1 MHIQQTPGSGVD
13 APTSSAGDYS
23 TRVRVSSKLD
33 SFENLPNVQPEPTPD
48 HREILDLAP
57 LTSSPADEKS
67 RIAQLRE
74 HWTIQTLPAERY
86 WALKDSVGE
95 ASSHLL
101 YAEHKTP
108 KTAYVKEL
116 LPAIGHIAQARC
128 LMMCTPSPYGRAYCN
143 NLLLVGDILEKAD
156 RLLSRAIC
164 QAVAG
169 KTREEITPMVAKAR
183 DLLNGAFQRLEHLDV
198 VDQGNGGAK

>member
-13 APTSSAGDYS
+13 APNSAGDYS

-48 HREILDLAP
+48 HRESLDLAP

-86 WALKDSVGE
+86 WALMDSVGD

-101 YAEHKTP
+101 FEHKTP
-108 KTAYVKEL
+108 KRAYVMEL
-116 LPAIGHIAQARC
+116 LRAIGHITQARC
-128 LMMCTPSPYGRAYCN
+128 LMMCMPSPYGRAYCN
-143 NLLLVGDILEKAD
+143 NLLLVGGILEKAD
-156 RLLSRAIC
+156 RHLSRAIC